1 MRNKEEKM
9 IKAGAK
15 EFDKELL
22 ELQEEINN
30 VEMQI
35 RVGLAQLILSVADVI
50 DKGLDMVA
58 QLDTIFAM
66 AAFGLKTN
74 GAVPKMQTDGTIDV
88 NGFVHPVL
96 ASNDGYSA
104 SAAPGQSGHVTPVDL
119 RLSSEQG
126 HRVLVISGPNG
137 GGKTLS
143 MKSFGIV
150 CILAK
155 LGIPIPTARGAKRP
169 RVDFVDSIFLNV
181 GDKQNL
187 MQGESTWTSLLNS
200 CSRMIETVRSKSGQN
215 HLVLL
220 DELGSGTDPEA
231 GGAVAQAILEEFL
244 SVHGCQVVA
253 TTHSPRLKA
262 LSFDSD
268 QYSCASVLLEMDG
281 VEKYKRPTF
290 RLEYGVI
297 GESYALGAA
306 SRCTPK
312 LPDTVLSRASQL
324 LSQHEETND
333 GINQADY
340 MQALLKSM
348 EEQITRAN
356 KERERAENFTHEI
369 QLCREAMVSL
379 ASSYETH
386 LERLEQR
393 LEDCYLRLRENKGRT
408 DLEVI
413 GDTLAE
419 LRVNK
424 KRIKSQ
430 KEILHEKGLMQLPS
444 SYELSVGESV
454 VIIGSGNDWEVS
466 PVQVVADWTKDLTL
480 SRTEVMVQA
489 SSSFVDWDDMFADDN
504 PSSLY
509 SARSDRR
516 TWVVQ
521 RHELAIWNFDNSW
534 EGNSSVARSTSIA
547 NSKQRL
553 KSLLSSLKSDTAD
566 SRTALSGPS
575 KPTKIKKSFL
585 SGRARKAATS
595 KKKSK

>member
-1 MRNKEEKM
+1 M

-15 EFDKELL
+15 EFDKDLL

-30 VEMQI
+30 IEAQI
-35 RVGLAQLILSVADVI
+35 RVGLSQLILSVADVI

-58 QLDTIFAM
+58 RLDTIFAM

-74 GAVPKMQTDGTIDV
+74 GAVPMIQHEGTIDV

-96 ASNDGYSA
+96 TSNDGYSA
-104 SAAPGQSGHVTPVDL
+104 SAAPGRSGRVTPIDL
-119 RLSSEQG
+119 KLSSEQG
-126 HRVLVISGPNG
+126 CRALVISGPNG

-155 LGIPIPTARGAKRP
+155 LGIPIPMASGAKRP
-169 RVDFVDSIFLNV
+169 RVDFVDNIFINV

-200 CSRMIETVRSKSGQN
+200 CSRMIEAVRSRSGES

-231 GGAVAQAILEEFL
+231 GGAIAQAILEEFL
-244 SVHGCQVVA
+244 SIQGCQVVA

-268 QYSCASVLLEMDG
+268 HFSCASVLLETHG
-281 VEKYKRPTF
+281 AEKYNRPTF

-297 GESYALGAA
+297 GESYAIGAA

-312 LPDTVLSRASQL
+312 LPDTILSRASQL
-324 LSQHEETND
+324 LSQDEENED
-333 GINQADY
+333 GMNRGDY

-356 KERERAENFTHEI
+356 EERERAENFTREV

-393 LEDCYLRLRENKGRT
+393 LEDCYLRLREDKSRA

-430 KEILHEKGLMQLPS
+430 REILQEKGLMQLPS
-444 SYELSVGESV
+444 SYDLSVGESV
-454 VIIGSGNDWEVS
+454 VIIGSGNDWEAS
-466 PVQVVADWTKDLTL
+466 PVQVVADGTKDLTL

-489 SSSFVDWDDMFADDN
+489 SSSCVDWDDMFADDYS
-504 PSSLY
+504 SSLF
-509 SARSDRR
+509 SARSETRK
-516 TWVVQ
+516 WVVQ
-521 RHELAIWNFDNSW
+521 RHELAIWNFDSSW
-534 EGNSSVARSTSIA
+534 EGNSSVAPRSTSID

-553 KSLLSSLKSDTAD
+553 KSLLSSLKSNTAD
-566 SRTALSGPS
+566 SRTVMSGPS

-585 SGRARKAATS
+585 SGRARKAAIS
-595 KKKSK
+595 KKKK